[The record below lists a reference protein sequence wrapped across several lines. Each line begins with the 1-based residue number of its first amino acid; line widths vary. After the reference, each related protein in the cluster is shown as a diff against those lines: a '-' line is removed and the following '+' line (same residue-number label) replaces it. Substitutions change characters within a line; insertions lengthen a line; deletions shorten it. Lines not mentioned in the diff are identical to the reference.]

1 MILIY
6 LDVNYLIL
14 IVCIV
19 SLLSD
24 RLYLCLFVKYR
35 SYQIE
40 VKITQQ
46 PLVLVHI
53 D

>member
-6 LDVNYLIL
+6 LDVNYLI
-14 IVCIV
+14 ISFIV

-46 PLVLVHI
+46 PLVLVYI